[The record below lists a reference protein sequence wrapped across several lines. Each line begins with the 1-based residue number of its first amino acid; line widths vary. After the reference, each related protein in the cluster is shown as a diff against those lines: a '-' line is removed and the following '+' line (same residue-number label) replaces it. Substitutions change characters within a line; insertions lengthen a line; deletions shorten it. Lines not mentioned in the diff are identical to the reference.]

1 VSTIAIV
8 CYCPRCSYFVKV
20 ATRPDAIGTHGCVQ
34 CNRLMEVYIA
44 RGGQEV
50 VRWHNALTD
59 PAHSDADKPAPQRTR
74 AGVILADM
82 RTYAAK
88 GIPGYPTGL

>member
-1 VSTIAIV
+1 MSTVAIV

-20 ATRPDAIGTHGCVQ
+20 AVRPDAVGTHGCVQ

-50 VRWHNALTD
+50 VRWHDALTD
-59 PAHSDADKPAPQRTR
+59 PATQGANPGPRQRDI
-74 AGVILADM
+74 G
-82 RTYAAK
+82 
-88 GIPGYPTGL
+88 PG